1 MPSWGVGLLQTQTI
15 AENRTSLSNVLWE
28 TFIELAEQR
37 RGSIPRMTFCE
48 GVLELMSPLRQ
59 HENIGRLIGRMVET
73 YTEVLEIEIHS
84 VASTTFKRKDL
95 QRAFEADESY
105 YIQHADMMR
114 AKEHTDLTIDPP
126 PDLVIEV
133 EITSSLIEK
142 VDLLATMGI
151 PELWRHDGE
160 SLWMYA
166 LVADR
171 YQLIESSL
179 ALSGLTS
186 QKLNLFL
193 DKRFETGETAI
204 IREFRQSLIQNS

>member
-1 MPSWGVGLLQTQTI
+1 MQKQTAYET
-15 AENRTSLSNVLWE
+15 RTALHNVRWE
-28 TFIELAEQR
+28 TFVELAEQR

-48 GVLELMSPLRQ
+48 GVLELMSPIRQ

-73 YTEVLEIEIHS
+73 CTEVLGIEIHS

-105 YIQHADMMR
+105 YIQNADLMR
-114 AKEHTDLTIDPP
+114 IKERTDPTIDPP

-133 EITSSLIEK
+133 ETAPSLIGK
-142 VDLLATMGI
+142 LDLFSAMGV
-151 PELWRHDGE
+151 PELWFHDGN
-160 SLWMYA
+160 LLVMYA
-166 LVADR
+166 LVESR
-171 YQLIESSL
+171 YQIIESSL

-204 IREFRQSLIQNS
+204 IREFRQSVVQNS